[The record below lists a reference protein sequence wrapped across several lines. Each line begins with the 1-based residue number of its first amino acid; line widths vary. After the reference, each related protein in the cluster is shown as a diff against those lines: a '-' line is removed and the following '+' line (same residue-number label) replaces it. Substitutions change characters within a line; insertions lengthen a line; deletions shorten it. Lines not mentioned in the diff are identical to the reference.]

1 MPAITDDLDGA
12 ASVLLTAPSMG
23 GDRDHCSTLLTG
35 GVDAP
40 GICFVTYTRN
50 AAACIDQLGE
60 AADAASRLGVITV
73 GDTSAAIDRDDV
85 ETRNVSSASDLT
97 GLGIEIGQLLSE
109 WEAPVTVC
117 FDSLTAMLQYVEF
130 ETAYEFLHALTGQ
143 LYAADARAH
152 YHLDPGAHDPH
163 HVAGITSLF
172 DAAVDLDGE
181 EPTVRTRDI
190 LQ

>member
-12 ASVLLTAPSMG
+12 ASVLLKAPSMG
-23 GDRDHCSTLLTG
+23 GDRDHCTTLLTG
-35 GVDAP
+35 GVDEP
-40 GICFVTYTRN
+40 GVLFVTFTRQ
-50 AAACIDQLGE
+50 ASACIDQLGD
-60 AADAASRLGVITV
+60 AADGASNLGVITV
-73 GDTSAAIDRDDV
+73 GDASAAIDREDV

-97 GLGIEIGQLLSE
+97 GLGIEIGQILNE

-117 FDSLTAMLQYVEF
+117 FDSLTSMLQYVEF

-152 YHLDPGAHDPH
+152 YHIDPAAHDPH

-172 DAAVDLDGE
+172 DAAIDVDGDDLA
-181 EPTVRTRDI
+181 VRTRDVM
-190 LQ
+190 Q